1 MKEGYLEVEDLQRY
15 LGYDF
20 YIDPKTGFATCKIQ
34 GPTLPEDVGDEG
46 LWCFTPGK
54 LMVLSDLDT
63 CTCVRSPDGTV
74 HRFSETRWQR
84 FDPCSREGLRV
95 GRVKEVRVVDGM
107 VERKKEL
114 FPKLLILQPM
124 SQDDFL
130 EVNLSTG
137 VVVPIRY
144 RTGLKGERV
153 GYRAEITCKG
163 GGGIALYR
171 LHGADMPEQL
181 FLRNKAADGF
191 SR

>member
-1 MKEGYLEVEDLQRY
+1 MKEGCLGVEDLHRY

-20 YIDPKTGFATCKIQ
+20 YIDPKTGLATCRIQ
-34 GPTLPEDVGDEG
+34 GPKLPENVGNEG

-63 CTCVRSPDGTV
+63 CTCVRAPDGTM
-74 HRFSETRWQR
+74 HRFSETRWQS
-84 FDPCSREGLRV
+84 FEPYSREGLRV
-95 GRVKEVRVVDGM
+95 GRVKEVRVVDGI
-107 VERKKEL
+107 VEMKKEL

-144 RTGLKGERV
+144 RSGMKGECV
-153 GYRAEITCKG
+153 GYRAEITSKA

-171 LHGADMPEQL
+171 VHGADMPEQL

-191 SR
+191 SG